1 MESNRIEIRSRC
13 NKKCLGPVKVNGR
26 RAVRKGE
33 MGKSK
38 LPIVWVDG
46 RCVFFVGWLVY
57 EIITARDKEK
67 AAMQTDMSLDIHMYV
82 VHTRIEMI

>member
-1 MESNRIEIRSRC
+1 VE
-13 NKKCLGPVKVNGR
+13 
-26 RAVRKGE
+26 
-33 MGKSK
+33 
-38 LPIVWVDG
+38 
-46 RCVFFVGWLVY
+46 WLVY